1 MSRLRGVFGMG
12 VVAIGVFCLT
22 LPSGPAQAE
31 VYVAGQIGA
40 NIPSSYSNVEWS
52 AGGVSVSGNDLS
64 MENSVMYGGKLGYY
78 FDSLKM
84 GGFNLGIETEVY
96 SAKAN
101 IKNQNVII
109 GGINFGSL
117 GEIKNRV
124 TTWAPFNVVVR
135 YQAGV
140 LEPYAGVG
148 LGVFFS
154 SLSSGNTTDTS
165 TDVGLNTQVGL
176 RVRVTNNVALF
187 GEWKFNHAGG
197 VSHNIANT
205 GINISADYNANVLA
219 FGAAF
224 HF

>member
-1 MSRLRGVFGMG
+1 MSRLRCVFGIG
-12 VVAIGVFCLT
+12 VVAVGVFCLT
-22 LPSGPAQAE
+22 QPVGPAQAE

-40 NIPSSYSNVEWS
+40 HLPSSYSNVEYSLGGSS
-52 AGGVSVSGNDLS
+52 ASGNNLS
-64 MENSVMYGGKLGYY
+64 LENSLMYGGKVGYY
-78 FDSLKM
+78 FDSLKIDR
-84 GGFNLGIETEVY
+84 FNLGIETEVY

-101 IKNQNVII
+101 IKDQNIII
-109 GGINFGSL
+109 GGVNFGSV
-117 GEIKNRV
+117 GEVKNRV

-154 SLSSGNTTDTS
+154 SRSSGNITDTS

-187 GEWKFNHAGG
+187 GEWKFNHASG
-197 VSHNIANT
+197 VSHPNSGLIV
-205 GINISADYNANVLA
+205 SADYNANILA